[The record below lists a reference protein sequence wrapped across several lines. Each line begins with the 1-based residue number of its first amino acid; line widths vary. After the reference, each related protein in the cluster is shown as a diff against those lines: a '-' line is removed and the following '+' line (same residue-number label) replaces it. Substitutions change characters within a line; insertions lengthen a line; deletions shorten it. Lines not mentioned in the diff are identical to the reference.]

1 MSIPWQSKIDGYTKQ
16 SAAIDKNKERLAQL
30 NAEHDRLQQ
39 ELQQTGEPTEA
50 LRKKLEKNEN
60 QIQQTTAKIE
70 EQEKQL
76 NSYADELKAAGVN
89 TDNLEEANGR
99 LQKSYEKLQTSQ
111 QTLQKLN
118 DKQQQ
123 VEQSISKTKGQ
134 LLGTIGAISAVAA
147 AVYAGPVQ
155 AAQQYEKAIA
165 KVGTIADTQEV
176 PLGTLSQQIME
187 LSNKTGIAANAI
199 ADDVYNAISA
209 GQKTG
214 DAVNFVTNSTKLAK
228 PDLRKVRKRW
238 TY

>member
-1 MSIPWQSKIDGYTKQ
+1 M
-16 SAAIDKNKERLAQL
+16 
-30 NAEHDRLQQ
+30 
-39 ELQQTGEPTEA
+39 QQTGEPTEA

-147 AVYAGPVQ
+147 ACMQDPCRQ
-155 AAQQYEKAIA
+155 R
-165 KVGTIADTQEV
+165 
-176 PLGTLSQQIME
+176 S
-187 LSNKTGIAANAI
+187 
-199 ADDVYNAISA
+199 
-209 GQKTG
+209 
-214 DAVNFVTNSTKLAK
+214 STKK
-228 PDLRKVRKRW
+228 Q
-238 TY
+238 